1 MVRGRFLAALAV
13 ALLLS
18 TGAARATESEERAL
32 RDQFADRDEYRAK
45 LLLELQRR
53 QALLVQQ
60 EQKFKQQSDKL
71 QDLYNKLSKPVS
83 EDEED
88 AGGAG
93 GPGVALKSVT
103 GKKIPPDSATAKRGK
118 DVDAQLA
125 QTILARDNVEQTRKD
140 INYLQGLLAGKP

>member
-1 MVRGRFLAALAV
+1 MARGRFLAALAV
-13 ALLLS
+13 TLLLS

-45 LLLELQRR
+45 LLLELEKR
-53 QALLVQQ
+53 QALLVKQ

-71 QDLYNKLSKPVS
+71 QDLYNKLSQPVS

-88 AGGAG
+88 AGAAG
-93 GPGVALKSVT
+93 GGVALKSVT

-125 QTILARDNVEQTRKD
+125 QTILARDSVEQTRKD
-140 INYLQGLLAGKP
+140 IAYLQSLLAGKP